1 MKRLDLDGRDGLAG
15 KLERLIHAVD
25 FYVASIDGVIID
37 QHRMPTPAHAP
48 TLPLVVRIRNF
59 IGDVVL
65 LIPAL
70 ERLQA
75 AGYDL
80 HLVGKPWAKSLLD
93 AYGWPVTR
101 YPKGFSQRRA
111 TLKQVAE
118 PLVALD
124 AGFASRMNAI
134 TFATSFSSALDM
146 RAAGLKP
153 FGYAVEGRSILL
165 TQSAPIVY
173 GEHALVSYWRL
184 TSHFLNDQTPPPDAV
199 RLRIS
204 AAADLAAKNALDA
217 AGVKPGYIVLVPFA
231 GGTFEKLDKKW
242 PHFAALAAALA
253 ATGRDIVMAPGPDE
267 MDAARAVCP
276 TAKLLP
282 KLELGPYAAVM
293 RDAAL
298 TISND
303 TGPGHMA
310 ASVGG
315 NLLSVLGPTKIEQW
329 GPRGPN
335 VTVVQRYPEWPSV
348 ATVSERALSLL
359 AVAG

>member
-1 MKRLDLDGRDGLAG
+1 MTTASPSRP
-15 KLERLIHAVD
+15 LIA
-25 FYVASIDGVIID
+25 
-37 QHRMPTPAHAP
+37 
-48 TLPLVVRIRNF
+48 RIRNF

-70 ERLQA
+70 ERLQR

-80 HLVGKPWAKSLLD
+80 HLVGKPWATSLLE
-93 AYGWPVTR
+93 AYAWPVTR
-101 YPKGFSQRRA
+101 YPKGFAARRE
-111 TLKQVAE
+111 TLKRVAE
-118 PLVALD
+118 PLCALD
-124 AGFASRMNAI
+124 AGFASRVNAI

-165 TQSAPIVY
+165 TKTAPIVY
-173 GEHALVSYWRL
+173 GEHALESYWRL
-184 TSHFLNDQTPPPDAV
+184 TSHFSNDQTPPPNAV
-199 RLRIS
+199 QLRIS
-204 AAADLAAKNALDA
+204 AAADLAASTALAA

-242 PHFAALAAALA
+242 PHFAALATALA
-253 ATGRDIVMAPGPDE
+253 AAGRDIVMAPGPDE

-276 TAKLLP
+276 AAKLLP

-329 GPRGPN
+329 GPRGPR
-335 VTVVQRYPEWPSV
+335 VTVVQRYPEWPS
-348 ATVSERALSLL
+348 AAMVSERALSLL
-359 AVAG
+359 TG